1 MSLTD
6 ALCDLGELGN
16 RGLER
21 VPLAVRRRGAGVAR
35 DHREARI
42 AQSIRF
48 EGQLTRQASE
58 RAVVRLQLGVLDRVD
73 PLGQAD
79 HESVDGL
86 DQLGHVFLGRSDGR
100 LSFRHGAGDI
110 GRGPAKL
117 ERPTPLARSARLTQA
132 PGMQCHACRQQ
143 VALASGESVGYRDA
157 CDRCSADLHVCLN
170 CAHHDPTAYNEC
182 RESSA
187 ERILDRDRANRC
199 DYFRPRTG
207 SALVSDER
215 ERAKA
220 SLEAL
225 FKKG

>member
-1 MSLTD
+1 
-6 ALCDLGELGN
+6 
-16 RGLER
+16 
-21 VPLAVRRRGAGVAR
+21 
-35 DHREARI
+35 
-42 AQSIRF
+42 
-48 EGQLTRQASE
+48 
-58 RAVVRLQLGVLDRVD
+58 
-73 PLGQAD
+73 
-79 HESVDGL
+79 
-86 DQLGHVFLGRSDGR
+86 
-100 LSFRHGAGDI
+100 
-110 GRGPAKL
+110 
-117 ERPTPLARSARLTQA
+117 
-132 PGMQCHACRQQ
+132 MQCHACRQQ